1 MEATGAMK
9 YDFSGQGVVIT
20 GGASGMGLAAAQ
32 AFARAGASVIIGDI
46 ADDAGE
52 NAAQV
57 LREAGFDC
65 LYLHADVALEADT
78 QNLVA
83 AAIAHAGRLDVFVAA
98 AGILGRRLL
107 LHEQTE
113 ENVRNTLGVNVEGVV
128 YGTKHAVN
136 AMRQNDNGSG
146 SIINFASVQSFRVK
160 SAKASLYAASKAA
173 VVSLT
178 RSAAL
183 EYGAEG
189 IRVNAIAPGP
199 IDTPMLRTAAGNAW
213 PPAIIEETPLG
224 RLGESKEVAEAVLWL
239 ASDAA
244 SYISGATLP
253 VDGGWLAP

>member
-1 MEATGAMK
+1 METTGAMK
-9 YDFSGQGVVIT
+9 YDFSGQSVVIT
-20 GGASGMGLAAAQ
+20 GGASGMGLAAAEG
-32 AFARAGASVIIGDI
+32 FARAGASVVIGDI

-52 NAAQV
+52 NAAKV
-57 LREAGFDC
+57 MREAGLDC
-65 LYLHADVALEADT
+65 LYQHTDVASETDM
-78 QNLVA
+78 QNLIA
-83 AAIAHAGRLDVFVAA
+83 TAIAHAGRLDVFVAA
-98 AGILGRRLL
+98 AGILGQRLL
-107 LHEQTE
+107 LHEQTID
-113 ENVRNTLGVNVEGVV
+113 NVRNTLGVNVEGVV

-136 AMRQNDNGSG
+136 AFRQNENGKG

-178 RSAAL
+178 KSAAL

-224 RLGESKEVAEAVLWL
+224 RLGEPKEVAEAVLWL

>member
-1 MEATGAMK
+1 MT
-9 YDFSGQGVVIT
+9 YDFSGQCVAIT

-32 AFARAGASVIIGDI
+32 AFARAGASVLIGDI
-46 ADDAGE
+46 ADEAGE
-52 NAAQV
+52 TAAAGI
-57 LREAGFDC
+57 REAGFDC
-65 LYLHADVALEADT
+65 LYQHTDVAIEADT
-78 QNLVA
+78 QGLFDTA
-83 AAIAHAGRLDVFVAA
+83 RAHAGRLDVFVAA
-98 AGILGRRLL
+98 AGILGQRQM
-107 LHEQTE
+107 LHEQTV

-136 AMRQNDNGSG
+136 AFRQNENGRG
-146 SIINFASVQSFRVK
+146 VIVNFASVQSYRVK

-178 RSAAL
+178 KSAAL

-199 IDTPMLRTAAGNAW
+199 IDTPMLRTAAGNSW
-213 PPAIIEETPLG
+213 PPAIIDETPLG
-224 RLGESKEVAEAVLWL
+224 RLGEPMEVAEAVLWL

-244 SYISGATLP
+244 SYVSGATLP